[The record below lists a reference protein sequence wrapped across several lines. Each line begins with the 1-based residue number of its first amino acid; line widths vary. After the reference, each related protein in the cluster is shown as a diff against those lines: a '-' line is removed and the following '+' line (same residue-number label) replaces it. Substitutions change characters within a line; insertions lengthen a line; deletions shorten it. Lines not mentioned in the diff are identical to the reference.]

1 MRAHVFV
8 AACASVCIRFVKQP
22 LVLAMDSKVDKNAA
36 ESVKVTS
43 VK

>member
-1 MRAHVFV
+1 M
-8 AACASVCIRFVKQP
+8 CLSLPVCLPMQVCKYVKQP
-22 LVLAMDSKVDKNAA
+22 LVLASDSKVNKIAA